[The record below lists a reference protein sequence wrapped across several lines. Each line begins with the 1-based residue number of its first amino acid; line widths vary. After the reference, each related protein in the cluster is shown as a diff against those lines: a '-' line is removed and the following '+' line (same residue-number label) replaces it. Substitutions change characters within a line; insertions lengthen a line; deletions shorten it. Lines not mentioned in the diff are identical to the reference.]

1 MGLNCMEWTP
11 TISELSGPR
20 YRRIVDAMEAD
31 IAAGRLVRGQ
41 QLPTQRALAKAL
53 GIDLTTVT
61 RAYTEAR
68 RRGIME
74 ARVGQGSFVSETSAR
89 RAVDLP
95 HPVAIDLSMNVPP
108 HPLEAQ
114 LDERIIAGL
123 EAIRTQSGLTA
134 FLNYQP
140 PGGSAHEREVAA
152 RWMRARVPRAQPDKL
167 VVFPGA
173 QTILF
178 NVLAHLARPGD
189 IVLTEAITFPGI
201 KAAAAQLGIRLVGVS
216 MDDGGILPD
225 ALAKAC
231 RTHRPKAVYLI
242 PTLHNPTT
250 ATLAPERRGTIA
262 KIIRATDTVLIEDDA
277 YGLLDRSASPIAN
290 LIPER
295 TYLATTLSKC
305 IAPALRVAYL
315 LTPDNA
321 AQQALRGLLQATV
334 QMPAPLMVALVTHWL
349 ETGVADRIITAIRNE
364 AVGRQQLAQ
373 RALKGFQF
381 QAKPAAHHLW
391 LHLPAGRPDVAAHLL
406 RNGLAVVAG
415 DAFTVDGPSP
425 HAARVSLGAA
435 RNRSE
440 LSEALRILVGALRG
454 AADTRQIV

>member
-1 MGLNCMEWTP
+1 MDWVP
-11 TISELSGPR
+11 TIAELSGPR
-20 YRRIVDAMEAD
+20 YQRIVEAMEAD

-41 QLPTQRALAKAL
+41 QLPTQRALARTL

-68 RRGIME
+68 RRGILE

-89 RAVDLP
+89 RAADLP

-123 EAIRTQSGLTA
+123 EAIRDQSGLTA
-134 FLNYQP
+134 HLNYQP

-152 RWMRARVPRAQPDKL
+152 RWMRGRVARAHADRL
-167 VVFPGA
+167 VIFPGA

-178 NVLAHLARPGD
+178 NLLAHLARPGD
-189 IVLTEAITFPGI
+189 VVLTEPLTFPGI
-201 KAAAAQLGIRLVGVS
+201 KAAASKLGVQLVGVA

-231 RTHRPKAVYLI
+231 RTHKPKAVYLI

-250 ATLAPERRGTIA
+250 ATLPPERRSAIA
-262 KIIRATDTVLIEDDA
+262 NIIRNADTTLIEDDA
-277 YGLLDRSASPIAN
+277 YGLLDRLASPIAN
-290 LIPER
+290 LVPER

-315 LTPDNA
+315 LTPDA
-321 AQQALRGLLQATV
+321 DAQLQMRGHLQATV

-349 ETGVADRIITAIRNE
+349 ESGIADRIITAIRNE

-381 QAKPAAHHLW
+381 LARPAAHHLW
-391 LHLPAGRPDVAAHLL
+391 LRLPDGRPDVAAHLL
-406 RNGLAVVAG
+406 RNGLAVVASE
-415 DAFTVDGPSP
+415 AFAVDGTPP
-425 HAARVSLGAA
+425 HAARISLGAA

-440 LSEALRILVGALRG
+440 LAEALRILVGALHKPTE
-454 AADTRQIV
+454 TRQIV

>member
-1 MGLNCMEWTP
+1 MGHICMDWIP

-20 YRRIVDAMEAD
+20 YQRIVDAMEAD

-53 GIDLTTVT
+53 DVDLTTVT

-68 RRGIME
+68 RRGILE

-89 RAVDLP
+89 RAVDVP

-123 EAIRTQSGLTA
+123 EAIRAQSGLTA
-134 FLNYQP
+134 HLNYQP

-152 RWMRARVPRAQPDKL
+152 RWMRARVPHAHADRL
-167 VVFPGA
+167 VIYPGA

-178 NVLAHLARPGD
+178 NLLACLARPGD
-189 IVLTEAITFPGI
+189 VVLTEALTFPGI
-201 KAAAAQLGIRLVGVS
+201 KAAAARLGVKLAGVT

-231 RTHRPKAVYLI
+231 RALKPKAVYLI

-250 ATLAPERRGTIA
+250 ATLLPERRSAIAQIIHDAGT
-262 KIIRATDTVLIEDDA
+262 TLIEDDA

-315 LTPDNA
+315 VTPDSG
-321 AQQALRGLLQATV
+321 AQQEMQSYLQATV

-349 ETGVADRIITAIRNE
+349 ESGIADRIITAIRNE

-381 QAKPAAHHLW
+381 LAKPAAHHLW
-391 LHLPAGRPDVAAHLL
+391 LRLPEGRPDVAGHLL
-406 RNGLAVVAG
+406 RNGLAVVAADDFAVNG
-415 DAFTVDGPSP
+415 TLP

-435 RNRSE
+435 RNRAE
-440 LSEALRILVGALRG
+440 LAQALRILVGALHKP
-454 AADTRQIV
+454 ADARQIV

>member
-1 MGLNCMEWTP
+1 MDWIP

-20 YRRIVDAMEAD
+20 YQRIVEAMEAD

-123 EAIRTQSGLTA
+123 EAIRAQSGLTA

-140 PGGSAHEREVAA
+140 PGGSAHEREIAA
-152 RWMRARVPRAQPDKL
+152 RWMRTRVPHAHPDRL
-167 VVFPGA
+167 VIFPGA

-178 NVLAHLARPGD
+178 NLLASLARGGD
-189 IVLTEAITFPGI
+189 VVLTEELTFPGI
-201 KAAAAQLGIRLVGVS
+201 KAAATQLGIRLVGVA
-216 MDDGGILPD
+216 MDDGGILPE

-231 RTHRPKAVYLI
+231 RAHKPAAVYLI

-250 ATLAPERRGTIA
+250 ATLSAERREAIA
-262 KIIRATDTVLIEDDA
+262 KIIRDAGTTLIEDDA

-315 LTPDNA
+315 VTPDGGT
-321 AQQALRGLLQATV
+321 QQEMRRHLQATV
-334 QMPAPLMVALVTHWL
+334 QMPAPLMVALTTHWI
-349 ETGVADRIITAIRNE
+349 ETGIADRIIAAIRSE

-373 RALKGFQF
+373 RALRGFQF

-391 LHLPAGRPDVAAHLL
+391 LRLPDSRERRDVVAHLL

-415 DAFTVDGPSP
+415 DAFAVDTTPP

-440 LSEALRILVGALRG
+440 LTEALRILVGALHKP
-454 AADTRQIV
+454 ADTRQIV

>member
-1 MGLNCMEWTP
+1 MDWTP
-11 TISELSGPR
+11 TISELPGPR
-20 YRRIVDAMEAD
+20 YQRIVAAMEAD
-31 IAAGRLVRGQ
+31 IAAGRLMRGQ

-53 GIDLTTVT
+53 GVDLTTVT

-89 RAVDLP
+89 RAIDLP

-108 HPLEAQ
+108 HPLEAR
-114 LDERIIAGL
+114 LDERIITGF
-123 EAIRTQSGLTA
+123 EAIRAQSGLTA

-140 PGGSAHEREVAA
+140 PGGSAHEREVAV
-152 RWMRARVPRAQPDKL
+152 RWMRTRVPHAHADKL
-167 VVFPGA
+167 VIFPGA

-178 NVLAHLARPGD
+178 NLLACLARPGD
-189 IVLTEAITFPGI
+189 VVLTEALTFPGI
-201 KAAAAQLGIRLVGVS
+201 KAAAAQLGVKLVSVA

-231 RTHRPKAVYLI
+231 RTHKPKAVYLI

-250 ATLAPERRGTIA
+250 ATLAPDRRNAIA
-262 KIIRATDTVLIEDDA
+262 KIIRDADVVLIEDDA

-315 LTPDNA
+315 LTPDSG
-321 AQQALRGLLQATV
+321 AQLLMRGYLQATV

-349 ETGVADRIITAIRNE
+349 ESGVADHIITAIRNE

-373 RALKGFQF
+373 RALKEFRF
-381 QAKPAAHHLW
+381 RANPAAHHLW
-391 LHLPAGRPDVAAHLL
+391 LHLPEGRHDVPAHLL
-406 RNGLAVVAG
+406 RNGLAIVGG
-415 DAFTVDGPSP
+415 DAFTVEGTSP

-440 LSEALRILVGALRG
+440 LSEALRILVGALHKP
-454 AADTRQIV
+454 ADTRQIV